1 MIFSRA
7 LAKLSVGAGHTP
19 IRDIAEGADT
29 FPRPQGEGSRVR
41 VGEKAPVGAGNTPP
55 LMALALVMLAA
66 CSSTP
71 ATHFYVLSPMPTA
84 QSAAAPNAKQ
94 ISVVIRDVRLPQYLE
109 RPQIITR
116 GGDNRI
122 QLADDAQWAGNLQQD
137 MIRVLT
143 ENLGRFLNSDRVFSA
158 PHNGPLKP
166 DFRVDVEVLR
176 FEQGADGRV
185 ALSARWWLI
194 RGGDNTLI
202 EAPSVTLNGSPLGER
217 SRDALVASMSAVY
230 GELAQIIARSV
241 SEHSVAAK

>member
-7 LAKLSVGAGHTP
+7 HIKL
-19 IRDIAEGADT
+19 
-29 FPRPQGEGSRVR
+29 
-41 VGEKAPVGAGNTPP
+41 PVGAGNTLS
-55 LMALALVMLAA
+55 LMALALVVMAA

-71 ATHFYVLSPMPTA
+71 STHFYVLSSMPPA
-84 QSAAAPNAKQ
+84 QSTPASNAKQ
-94 ISVVIRDVRLPQYLE
+94 ISLVIRDVRLPQYLE

-143 ENLGRFLNSDRVFSA
+143 ENLGQLLKSDRVFSA
-158 PHNGPLKP
+158 PHNGPIKP

-185 ALSARWWLI
+185 TLSARWWLI

-202 EAPSVTLNGSPLGER
+202 EAPSVTLNGSAVSEH

>member
-7 LAKLSVGAGHTP
+7 HIKL
-19 IRDIAEGADT
+19 
-29 FPRPQGEGSRVR
+29 
-41 VGEKAPVGAGNTPP
+41 PVGAGNTLS
-55 LMALALVMLAA
+55 LMALALVVMAA

-71 ATHFYVLSPMPTA
+71 STHFYVLSSMPPA
-84 QSAAAPNAKQ
+84 QSTPASNAKQ
-94 ISVVIRDVRLPQYLE
+94 ISLVIRDVRLPQYLE

-143 ENLGRFLNSDRVFSA
+143 ENLGQLLKSDRVFSA
-158 PHNGPLKP
+158 PHNGPIKP

-185 ALSARWWLI
+185 TLSARWWLI

-202 EAPSVTLNGSPLGER
+202 EAPSVTLNGS
-217 SRDALVASMSAVY
+217 AVS
-230 GELAQIIARSV
+230 EPPVLSFAARS
-241 SEHSVAAK
+241 SKRL